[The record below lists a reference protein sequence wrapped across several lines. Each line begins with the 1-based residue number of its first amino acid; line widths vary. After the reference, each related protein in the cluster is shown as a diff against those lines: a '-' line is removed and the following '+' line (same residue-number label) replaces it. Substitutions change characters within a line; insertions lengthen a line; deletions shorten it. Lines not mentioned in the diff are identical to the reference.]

1 MDLLPSSSVVDPA
14 FSQLAMERGVAGKVK
29 GGGEELA
36 THTFVTPQLT
46 TLVVENRVS
55 AMKQMP
61 GVHIIHL
68 TYRVPKKYMCN

>member
-1 MDLLPSSSVVDPA
+1 MDLLPSSSVVEPA
-14 FSQLAMERGVAGKVK
+14 FSQLAMERGVVGKVK

-55 AMKQMP
+55 ADHLND
-61 GVHIIHL
+61 VHAYYHDMTCID
-68 TYRVPKKYMCN
+68 